1 MIQQQDDSYHFVM
14 NLSSQLRHLPAA
26 KRVLTQAKLLQ
37 IVGEA
42 LSGNGFSTSPNDHI
56 YHITSI

>member
-37 IVGEA
+37 IVDPMTIFIILLVFNEIIIKCILFA
-42 LSGNGFSTSPNDHI
+42 
-56 YHITSI
+56 